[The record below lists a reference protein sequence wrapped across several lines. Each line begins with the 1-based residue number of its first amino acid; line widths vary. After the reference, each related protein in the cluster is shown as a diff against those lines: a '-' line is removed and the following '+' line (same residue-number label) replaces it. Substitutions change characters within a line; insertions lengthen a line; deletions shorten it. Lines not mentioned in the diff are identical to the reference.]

1 MKRLLVML
9 TGLLL
14 SSVSVMAQSESKTT
28 SVTPT
33 ALPGEEKL
41 TARERAERDFLMPAR
56 HKQAAVLKA
65 AREEAAVQT
74 TTDVSALNAEPTP
87 EPKAPEAAPK
97 VSTAAPVARRTSS
110 ARRHHTSASKKKVVR
125 KSSSSKRKTTSK
137 SSRHRR
143 R

>member
-1 MKRLLVML
+1 ML

-65 AREEAAVQT
+65 AAREEAAVQT

-97 VSTAAPVARRTSS
+97 VSTAAPVVHRTSS
-110 ARRHHTSASKKKVVR
+110 ARRHHTSVSKKKVVR